1 MNTLK
6 LKRIGAI
13 ALVVLLVGLYITTF
27 ILAFMKSPTAQALFQ
42 GSVIT
47 TIALPV
53 MLYGYMLIYKYLKNR
68 NTPNE

>member
-42 GSVIT
+42 GSVIA